1 MKIFILGVYRLK
13 ILETDLQICFADKI
27 LDAVIK
33 LPPIGF
39 LSILKKQYVIGKV
52 FSFSVTLKP
61 SCLIYSLFS
70 AADIQLH
77 LKDVFFD
84 FRISEWSKPDQ
95 IRSPEANMIFNANF
109 GLEIKY

>member
-1 MKIFILGVYRLK
+1 M
-13 ILETDLQICFADKI
+13 ETDLQICFADKI

-70 AADIQLH
+70 AADIQDIQLH

-84 FRISEWSKPDQ
+84 FHISEWSKPDQ